1 MSLVKTV
8 SLRNAASALL
18 RSAAPM
24 RAAARRGVHIE
35 QEGIPGANLPFDIN
49 NRHKLLAVFI
59 LYFGSGLTAPFI
71 LVRHQ
76 LLKD

>member
-1 MSLVKTV
+1 MSGLRQLVSVTARQF
-8 SLRNAASALL
+8 STS
-18 RSAAPM
+18 
-24 RAAARRGVHIE
+24 ARRSIHIV
-35 QEGIPGANLPFDIN
+35 QQGIPGANLPFDIN

-59 LYFGSGLTAPFI
+59 LYFGSGLSAPFL

>member
-1 MSLVKTV
+1 MISQ
-8 SLRNAASALL
+8 RLL
-18 RSAAPM
+18 TAVVRRGFFTS
-24 RAAARRGVHIE
+24 ARRGVHIV
-35 QEGIPGANLPFDIN
+35 QQGIPGANLPFDIN